1 MATTTMSEMK
11 AQIMQRA
18 AEDDEFRAR
27 LLADPKPVISAELG
41 VAIPERFT
49 IQVHEDDATSA
60 HLVLP
65 LSDHLTDEELAE
77 IAAGVDVNWDTVNI
91 S

>member
-11 AQIMQRA
+11 ALIIKRA
-18 AEDDEFRAR
+18 TEDGEFRAK

-41 VAIPERFT
+41 VPIPERFT

-60 HLVLP
+60 HVVLP

-77 IAAGVDVNWDTVNI
+77 VAAGVDVNWDTVNV